1 MKHAMVAV
9 PRVGTGTNADP
20 YRCPLEVSWQDVTGQ
35 PVPQIIAGQQ
45 AYTVEVLCEDAE
57 LAAIRADGR
66 YAVLWD
72 VDADDLEAVPV
83 VDTTD
88 LTNLYYADVPA
99 YIETQSEPVAALIE
113 CQLRPPWQVGLSV
126 AAGEVYAYGDN
137 LYQVIQ
143 AHTTQSDWTPN
154 IVPALFKRFYE
165 PTDDPWPWVQPVG
178 GHDAYPLG
186 ARVLHGGYTWQ
197 SLIDANVWEPGS
209 VGAENLWENLTPP
222 PATPE
227 WAAGVSY
234 QAGDIVIYQ
243 GNEYRCLQAHTAIST
258 WNPVATLNVLWVRL

>member
-35 PVPQIIAGQQ
+35 PVPQIVAGQQ
-45 AYTVEVLCEDAE
+45 AYTVEVVCEDAE
-57 LAAIRADGR
+57 LAAIQADAR
-66 YAVLWD
+66 FAVLWD

-113 CQLRPPWQVGLSV
+113 CQLRPPWQAGLSV

-137 LYQVIQ
+137 LYQTIQ
-143 AHTTQSDWTPN
+143 AHTTQGDWTPD
-154 IVPALFKRFYE
+154 VCPALFRRFYE
-165 PTDDPWPWVQPVG
+165 PSDDPWPWVQPVG

-197 SLIDANVWEPGS
+197 SLIAANVWEPGS
-209 VGAENLWENLTPP
+209 VGAESLWENLTPP
-222 PATPE
+222 PPTAA
-227 WAAGVSY
+227 WAVGVAY
-234 QAGDIVIYQ
+234 KVGDIVAYL
-243 GNEYRCLQAHTAIST
+243 GNTYRCLQAHTSIQT
-258 WNPVATLNVLWVRL
+258 WNPAATVNVLWVRL